1 MGKHVDAANNAKQK
15 LELAKQKINECK
27 ELGNAAKNK
36 VVDNKDALASG
47 IIATNEVILK
57 KCDDAIEIIETYE
70 NEIMAQA
77 IELDKQ
83 LEAEA
88 EEKKVDE
95 KSQTTD
101 EESQVKEN
109 LKPSKKIGKPGLTV
123 TEVDL
128 RF

>member
-109 LKPSKKIGKPGLTV
+109 LKPSKKIGKPGLAV